1 MPDINE
7 ELLEALERIV
17 SYYDD
22 PRCGNEARGLPGME
36 YQAKARHESTM
47 FGAARAAIAK
57 ARGVQS

>member
-22 PRCGNEARGLPGME
+22 PRCGRSFGGLPGLDI
-36 YQAKARHESTM
+36 QAKAQSEASM